1 MVDCRGCGRKRLKRS
16 GITQH
21 CYKSNDPRCMSY
33 LAQLRSAKLVSVNNV
48 TKAAKKRKRVTS
60 KSGDDEY
67 EDGTAKDDDSIN
79 SDTEPIAQDDIGLEP
94 RRHARPPSPEA
105 ATSSGANHITP
116 EMAAG
121 SPEDEDDITSSE
133 DSDEDDKDSGDSDT
147 DPIAQDDIG
156 LEPQRHARPPSPEA
170 ATSSGA
176 DRTTPEMAADD
187 NTLQRR
193 GEVGPVLE
201 RRPKATRYPGGNA
214 GVAHSK
220 ANMTENQKYETKI
233 GDASQSNPYAPFAS
247 SLDWQIAKW
256 AKLRGPS
263 STAFTEMMAI
273 EGVSQAID
281 DALSWWS
288 QY

>member
-1 MVDCRGCGRKRLKRS
+1 
-16 GITQH
+16 
-21 CYKSNDPRCMSY
+21 MSY

-48 TKAAKKRKRVTS
+48 TKAAKKRKRVAS

-94 RRHARPPSPEA
+94 RHHARPPSPEA
-105 ATSSGANHITP
+105 ATSSGADHITP

-176 DRTTPEMAADD
+176 DRTTPEMAAGSPSEHERPQDD

-201 RRPKATRYPGGNA
+201 RRPKATRSPNGRSYA
-214 GVAHSK
+214 DQVQQHS
-220 ANMTENQKYETKI
+220 
-233 GDASQSNPYAPFAS
+233 
-247 SLDWQIAKW
+247 
-256 AKLRGPS
+256 LR
-263 STAFTEMMAI
+263 
-273 EGVSQAID
+273 
-281 DALSWWS
+281 
-288 QY
+288 